1 MSDTEELNESEL
13 GTLEHW
19 EKIYDEEINN
29 FQEYGDVGEIWFG
42 KNNAFKLIKCIEELN
57 ISKSD
62 PIIDL
67 GCGNGWTLLKLYE
80 NGFKNLL
87 GVDYSPKAVELA
99 RNILKENKIVL
110 DDLATRIE
118 VCDIL
123 QDLDSGD
130 GKDKNFLKPR
140 SFKLIHDKGTYDAVS
155 LNPDDRHRQRGKY
168 KTNVWDLLMDNG
180 YLIISSCNWT
190 KDELIQHF
198 SGFKVEKILEA
209 PAIKF
214 GGKVGQ
220 SVTNIVFKKIS
231 V

>member
-1 MSDTEELNESEL
+1 M
-13 GTLEHW
+13 
-19 EKIYDEEINN
+19 
-29 FQEYGDVGEIWFG
+29 
-42 KNNAFKLIKCIEELN
+42 
-57 ISKSD
+57 
-62 PIIDL
+62 
-67 GCGNGWTLLKLYE
+67 
-80 NGFKNLL
+80 
-87 GVDYSPKAVELA
+87 ELA

-198 SGFKVEKILEA
+198 SG
-209 PAIKF
+209 
-214 GGKVGQ
+214 
-220 SVTNIVFKKIS
+220 NYN
-231 V
+231 